1 MSRLL
6 AFLFVIFLEACS
18 SFHKSVEQK
27 VDPVQGDWCT
37 HILVIDAVYSFK
49 GKSFEQMTFLEGK
62 RIGGSRGSISAV
74 TDKLILINQSEIF
87 AHGLY
92 MEEPREYSFEYF
104 TDPKIGDSYL
114 AISPSFSSGDLIEM
128 IRCSM
133 LSNVKE

>member
-1 MSRLL
+1 
-6 AFLFVIFLEACS
+6 
-18 SFHKSVEQK
+18 
-27 VDPVQGDWCT
+27 
-37 HILVIDAVYSFK
+37 
-49 GKSFEQMTFLEGK
+49 MTFLEGK